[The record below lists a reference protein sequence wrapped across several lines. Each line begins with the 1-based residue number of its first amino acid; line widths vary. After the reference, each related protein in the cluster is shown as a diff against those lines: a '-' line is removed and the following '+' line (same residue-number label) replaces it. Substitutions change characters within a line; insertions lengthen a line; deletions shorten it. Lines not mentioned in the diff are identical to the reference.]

1 MGQSKAKK
9 LFAEVFVSSFTE
21 DVKDDKIKQIFDT
34 YDKDNNQILDEKEFS
49 SFKKDLVEFIH
60 ENEKNYENKDVK
72 ETKETIESIKKF
84 IDHKNSYGK
93 TKKDIYIDAKEIEE
107 EGEKIAIKLESSS
120 SKYYILYHIGVY
132 CVENLKWEDVEKKIE
147 NQISFEEFKRSLYQ
161 NIFRHL
167 NNW

>member
-34 YDKDNNQILDEKEFS
+34 YDIDNNQILDEKEFS

-60 ENEKNYENKDVK
+60 ENEKKYENKDVK

-132 CVENLKWEDVEKKIE
+132 CVENLKWEEVEKKIE

-167 NNW
+167 NN